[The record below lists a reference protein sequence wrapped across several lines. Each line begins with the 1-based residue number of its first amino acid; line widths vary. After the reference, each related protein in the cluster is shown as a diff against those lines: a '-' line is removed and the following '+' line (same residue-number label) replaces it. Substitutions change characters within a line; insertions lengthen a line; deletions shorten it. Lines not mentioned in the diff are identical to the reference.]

1 MPRTACCHIMG
12 QGANVTIEDAITL
25 AELLRSCC
33 IEEFQQ
39 AMQCYQALRRTRTRT
54 IQRSALATNAVLHLH
69 DDAIDGRAEA
79 LARVPERFGW
89 IHAFDALGDVTSVND
104 FR

>member
-1 MPRTACCHIMG
+1 
-12 QGANVTIEDAITL
+12 
-25 AELLRSCC
+25 
-33 IEEFQQ
+33 
-39 AMQCYQALRRTRTRT
+39 
-54 IQRSALATNAVLHLH
+54 VLHLH

-89 IHAFDALGDVTSVND
+89 IHAFDALGDVTSVTD